1 MSAPSLSDVLSR
13 ARAVLFDFDG
23 PICSVFADVRAP
35 TIASEL
41 RHLLQRDGHALDFG
55 LVDEDDPLDVLR
67 YSQRFGSD
75 VVRQIED
82 ALTEAEVRAVQV
94 AEPTSG
100 GARSLRSCV
109 HSGRRAA
116 IVTNNSPQAVFAYLS
131 RCGLA
136 EFAHRVVGRAYAEPH
151 RMKPNADA
159 VLRALDVLSIEAAEA
174 VLVGDSA
181 SDMDAARAAGTWSI
195 GYANRPQKRH
205 HLADADAVIDDMG
218 LLAAGLETDSIH
230 SVGLGTE

>member
-1 MSAPSLSDVLSR
+1 
-13 ARAVLFDFDG
+13 
-23 PICSVFADVRAP
+23 
-35 TIASEL
+35 
-41 RHLLQRDGHALDFG
+41 
-55 LVDEDDPLDVLR
+55 
-67 YSQRFGSD
+67 
-75 VVRQIED
+75 
-82 ALTEAEVRAVQV
+82 
-94 AEPTSG
+94 
-100 GARSLRSCV
+100 
-109 HSGRRAA
+109 
-116 IVTNNSPQAVFAYLS
+116 
-131 RCGLA
+131 
-136 EFAHRVVGRAYAEPH
+136 
-151 RMKPNADA
+151 MKPNADA